1 MKSLFI
7 FCFLLF
13 PLGGFAQ
20 GKKLDLDDLTIRG
33 ELLGD
38 DRLLILSRQRTDMKN
53 IIKFRENYRKE
64 ILEEL
69 PSAKQK
75 KKF

>member
-1 MKSLFI
+1 MK
-7 FCFLLF
+7 LLLLLTLLIPQLAF
-13 PLGGFAQ
+13 SQ
-20 GKKLDLDDLTIRG
+20 GKKLDLDDLTIKG

-38 DRLLILSRQRTDMKN
+38 DRLLILSRQRTDMRN

-64 ILEEL
+64 ILEQL
-69 PSAKQK
+69 PQQKSK